1 MVFCDNNYD
10 LCKYI
15 FPQNVLEAMPQ
26 FECFRNTTGISQ
38 CNATVQMLQKHN
50 WNISMQCHSSNA
62 SETQLEYLNAMPQF
76 KCFRNT
82 TDVSQCNATVQML
95 QKHNWNISMQCHSP
109 NASETQLVYLNEMP
123 QFKFFRNTTGVSQCN
138 ARVLML
144 QLLSLRNNSLTW

>member
-50 WNISMQCHSSNA
+50 WNISMQCHSPNA
-62 SETQLEYLNAMPQF
+62 SETQLMYLNAMPLF
-76 KCFRNT
+76 NCFRNT
-82 TDVSQCNATVQML
+82 TGISQCNATVQML
-95 QKHNWNISMQCHSP
+95 QKHNWYI
-109 NASETQLVYLNEMP
+109 
-123 QFKFFRNTTGVSQCN
+123 
-138 ARVLML
+138 
-144 QLLSLRNNSLTW
+144 